1 MFGIKNILIKHPMYV
16 GVPNM
21 FFNTKMYVRR
31 IYVKRGSIGVRTQN
45 ICFQEEKPIVGRVF
59 SMSKDEANSIRVDK
73 HSVVFY
79 MGTCREYFCTPCI

>member
-1 MFGIKNILIKHPMYV
+1 MYV

-45 ICFQEEKPIVGRVF
+45 ICFQEEKPIVGRIEI
-59 SMSKDEANSIRVDK
+59 DNR
-73 HSVVFY
+73 
-79 MGTCREYFCTPCI
+79 CRKKLDNEMI